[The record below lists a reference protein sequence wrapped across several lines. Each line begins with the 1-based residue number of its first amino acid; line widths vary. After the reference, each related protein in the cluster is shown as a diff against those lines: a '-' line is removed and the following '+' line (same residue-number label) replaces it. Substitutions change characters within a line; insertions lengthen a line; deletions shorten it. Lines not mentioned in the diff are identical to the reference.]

1 MKEHVAG
8 MRFWEF
14 LRGYGKMLDDRG
26 LGCGHVVS
34 GPSLDQ
40 RPQAQLAETLD
51 VLAVLDLEL
60 L

>member
-1 MKEHVAG
+1 MQEHVAG
-8 MRFWEF
+8 MRLWKLFG
-14 LRGYGKMLDDRG
+14 GYGKMLDDGG
-26 LGCGHVVS
+26 LGCGNVVT

-40 RPQAQLAETLD
+40 RSQAQFAKTLD

>member
-8 MRFWEF
+8 MRFWE
-14 LRGYGKMLDDRG
+14 LLTGYGKMFDDRG
-26 LGCGHVVS
+26 LGCGHVVP

-40 RPQAQLAETLD
+40 RPQAQFAKTLD